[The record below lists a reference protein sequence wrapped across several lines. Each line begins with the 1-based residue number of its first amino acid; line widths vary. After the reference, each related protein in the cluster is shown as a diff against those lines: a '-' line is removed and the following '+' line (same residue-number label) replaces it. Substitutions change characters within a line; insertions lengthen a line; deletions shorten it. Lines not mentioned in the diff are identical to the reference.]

1 MTISPTSQ
9 VEFLS
14 NEKKNKL
21 SSAYLPSDVAKT
33 IIACTL
39 ALYLDFVNMF
49 LFILKLIFYSWVLK
63 VILYQHITRC
73 KKSLGT
79 TVAAL

>member
-1 MTISPTSQ
+1 MMQ
-9 VEFLS
+9 KALCLKHEG
-14 NEKKNKL
+14 EKFMF
-21 SSAYLPSDVAKT
+21 D
-33 IIACTL
+33 
-39 ALYLDFVNMF
+39 LYVL
-49 LFILKLIFYSWVLK
+49 LIFYSWFLK

>member
-1 MTISPTSQ
+1 MFRKLVVALMAVFMSAGFACAEGKAKNPVVRMETSQ
-9 VEFLS
+9 G
-14 NEKKNKL
+14 
-21 SSAYLPSDVAKT
+21 T
-33 IIACTL
+33 I
-39 ALYLDFVNMF
+39 
-49 LFILKLIFYSWVLK
+49 KLIFYSWFLK

>member
-1 MTISPTSQ
+1 MMM
-9 VEFLS
+9 
-14 NEKKNKL
+14 
-21 SSAYLPSDVAKT
+21 SSV
-33 IIACTL
+33 
-39 ALYLDFVNMF
+39 
-49 LFILKLIFYSWVLK
+49 KLIFYSWFLK

>member
-1 MTISPTSQ
+1 MGNRSATFCVQGARVAGIR
-9 VEFLS
+9 VLK
-14 NEKKNKL
+14 EKH
-21 SSAYLPSDVAKT
+21 
-33 IIACTL
+33 
-39 ALYLDFVNMF
+39 
-49 LFILKLIFYSWVLK
+49 LKIEADINGKIVDAILIFYSWFLK

>member
-1 MTISPTSQ
+1 MDT
-9 VEFLS
+9 L
-14 NEKKNKL
+14 
-21 SSAYLPSDVAKT
+21 
-33 IIACTL
+33 IIAGLFATL
-39 ALYLDFVNMF
+39 FLGGLLAMTTGVATVNINN
-49 LFILKLIFYSWVLK
+49 LRCLSIVRLIFYSWVLK